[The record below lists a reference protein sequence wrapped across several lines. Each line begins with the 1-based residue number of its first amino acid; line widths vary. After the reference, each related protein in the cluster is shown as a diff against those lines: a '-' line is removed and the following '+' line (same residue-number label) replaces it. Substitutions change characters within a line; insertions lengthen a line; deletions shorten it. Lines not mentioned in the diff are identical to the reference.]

1 MRSLSHKLILA
12 ASGVLLA
19 SCTTSLSPE
28 RTTFTEEMAVGQT
41 PTEWSQKGSS
51 HGQALSSLLALSSD
65 KKLNKHVDAVLANNL
80 SLRQSVLDLQK
91 AELERDKASGTLWP
105 TLTFNSQTDRQRVKS
120 TQGSSYQNS
129 VGGDLTV
136 QWEADLWGKLSD
148 RAYASDR
155 TLRASAHDLLA
166 ARASLA
172 AQAMRNWVQLTALE
186 KLANLDR
193 SRISSLRNT
202 EQIISDQF
210 TRGIGE
216 LSDLE
221 AARSATANA
230 QSDLADRSV
239 QIDQLKRQMQVAA
252 SQMPNTHFKTGSLLP
267 NVKLPKGAMPATTLG
282 RRPDL
287 LAAYER
293 AAAADLQHKASY
305 KELLPTFSVNFTA
318 SDQSA
323 SLADL
328 LNGGPAWR
336 LLGSLSAPILDG
348 GNRRLTAK
356 QADLDAAR
364 LWLSYRQTLLTAVME
379 VENGLQ
385 NETIL
390 RKREQIL
397 TRALNHSQSNYEQ
410 YERRYRDGLTD
421 IVTLLSAE
429 RDAFAARQAV
439 VNIRSSRMQNRVDLA
454 VAFGIGL

>member
-12 ASGVLLA
+12 ASGVLLV

-65 KKLNKHVDAVLANNL
+65 KKLNKHVDAVLANNI

-105 TLTFNSQTDRQRVKS
+105 TLTFNSQADRQRVKS

-155 TLRASAHDLLA
+155 TLRASAHDLMA

-230 QSDLADRSV
+230 QSDLADRTV

-305 KELLPTFSVNFTA
+305 KDLLPTFSVNFTA

-328 LNGGPAWR
+328 LNSGPAWR

>member
-1 MRSLSHKLILA
+1 MRSLSHMLIFA
-12 ASGVLLA
+12 ASGILLA
-19 SCTTSLSPE
+19 SCTTGLSPQ
-28 RTTFTEEMAVGQT
+28 RTTFTEEMAVKQT
-41 PTEWSQKGSS
+41 PAEWKQGVSP
-51 HGQALSSLLALSSD
+51 QAQNLSSLLALSSD
-65 KKLNKHVDAVLANNL
+65 KKLNTHVDAVLANNI

-91 AELERDKASGTLWP
+91 AELEREKTSDSLWP
-105 TLTFNSQTDRQRVKS
+105 TLTFNSSADRQRSKS
-120 TQGSSYQNS
+120 AQGTSYASS

-136 QWEADLWGKLSD
+136 NWEADLWGKLSD
-148 RAYASDR
+148 RA
-155 TLRASAHDLLA
+155 RASGRIQTASEHDLQA

-186 KLANLDR
+186 KLADLDR
-193 SRISSLRNT
+193 SRISSLGNT
-202 EQIISDQF
+202 EEIISDQF

-230 QSDLADRSV
+230 QSDLADRKL

-252 SQMPNTHFKTGSLLP
+252 SQMPNTHFRTGSLLP

-293 AAAADLQHKASY
+293 AAAADLQHKAAY
-305 KELLPTFSVNFTA
+305 KDLLPSFSVNFSA

-336 LLGSLSAPILDG
+336 LLGSMSAPILDG

-364 LWLSYRQTLLTAVME
+364 LWLSYRQTLLTAVLE

-385 NETIL
+385 NEQTL
-390 RKREQIL
+390 RSRETFL
-397 TRALNHSQSNYEQ
+397 TRALSHSQSNYEQ

>member
-65 KKLNKHVDAVLANNL
+65 KKLNKHVDAVLANNI

-91 AELERDKASGTLWP
+91 AELELDKASGTLWP
-105 TLTFNSQTDRQRVKS
+105 TLTFNSQADRQRVKS

-230 QSDLADRSV
+230 QSDLADRTV

-305 KELLPTFSVNFTA
+305 KDLLPTFSVNFTA